1 MRKSILSP
9 CIAIVHPP
17 ECVIIPALHHVYK
30 QSLKMGR
37 FCIITY
43 TPVGY
48 HLKEVN
54 KECKCGYNIPF
65 SKDIATSKVGFSPR
79 D

>member
-1 MRKSILSP
+1 
-9 CIAIVHPP
+9 
-17 ECVIIPALHHVYK
+17 
-30 QSLKMGR
+30 MGR

-79 D
+79 DWKSLYLHTTIHLKVFI